1 MSRRTAALQNLYET
15 LLDEYYLY
23 EMLEKVAD
31 VLPVTS
37 EGWEELIKE
46 RRKKELSKEEIIKIF
61 QSNVDMDEYWS
72 NPDNHIGCYG
82 YPNCEDAPMGC
93 QQVMGDDTE
102 EYGYRD

>member
-37 EGWEELIKE
+37 EGWEELIKA

-72 NPDNHIGCYG
+72 NPDNHLGCYS
-82 YPNCEDAPMGC
+82 YPNCDEGVGGCRASMEDG
-93 QQVMGDDTE
+93 VE
-102 EYGYRD
+102 EYGHRD